1 MKTPKQLI
9 HMRHDEAGSFDETLT
24 KYKHALEKL
33 ASFGIRISGAS
44 RLSRYQNR
52 IETFLK
58 QPGDLLL
65 VSESDRDK
73 ILFDFRE
80 MDELIL
86 IIESFKDEPTS
97 TELERLRLLPGGTEN
112 PDDESSAKARE
123 AQFELFLRAMFVQAN
138 IGIEMGSP
146 DLFVSDGQITFPIE
160 AKRPGS
166 SRRFDD
172 RLRSGIN
179 QLQRQERCG
188 VIAISLDHVIR
199 PRRGYLV
206 VGDYTYLATAVSE
219 LFAEYLMAN
228 LKRIAERLRGKSK
241 VCALL
246 FILRIPARVSDTNL
260 ALLGSNIHIE
270 PLSEQ
275 GLPGYEVVQ
284 AMLKILSEVQI

>member
-1 MKTPKQLI
+1 
-9 HMRHDEAGSFDETLT
+9 MRHDEEGSFDETLT

-44 RLSRYQNR
+44 RLCGYQRR
-52 IETFLK
+52 IEAFLK
-58 QPGDLLL
+58 QPGDLLK
-65 VSESDRDK
+65 VSEADRDK

-86 IIESFKDEPTS
+86 IMESFTDNPTS

-112 PDDESSAKARE
+112 PDDESSAKARD
-123 AQFELFLRAMFVQAN
+123 AQFELFLRAMFVQAD

-146 DLFVSDGQITFPIE
+146 DLFVSDGQVTFPLE

-166 SRRFDD
+166 SRRVDD

-179 QLQRQERCG
+179 QLQRQESYG

-199 PRRGYLV
+199 PRGGYLV
-206 VGDYTYLATAVSE
+206 VGDHTYLASAVSE
-219 LFAEYLMAN
+219 LFADYFMAN
-228 LKRIAERLRGKSK
+228 LRRIAERLRGKSK
-241 VCALL
+241 VSALL

-270 PLSEQ
+270 PLSEP
-275 GLPGYEVVQ
+275 GLPDYEVVQ
-284 AMLKILSEVQI
+284 ALLKILGRVHI

>member
-1 MKTPKQLI
+1 
-9 HMRHDEAGSFDETLT
+9 MRHDEAGSFDETLT

-44 RLSRYQNR
+44 RLRGYQRR
-52 IETFLK
+52 IEAFLK

-65 VSESDRDK
+65 VSAANRDK

-86 IIESFKDEPTS
+86 ITESFTDNPTS

-112 PDDESSAKARE
+112 PDDESSAKARD

-146 DLFVSDGQITFPIE
+146 DLLVSDGQVTFPIE

-172 RLRSGIN
+172 LLRKAIN
-179 QLQRQERCG
+179 QLQRQESYG

-199 PRRGYLV
+199 PRGGYLV
-206 VGDYTYLATAVSE
+206 VRDHTYLAPAVAE
-219 LFAEYLMAN
+219 LVADYIRAN
-228 LKRIAERLRGKSK
+228 LRRIGKRLRGKSK
-241 VCALL
+241 VSALL
-246 FILRIPARVSDTNL
+246 FILRIPARVSGTNL
-260 ALLGSNIHIE
+260 TLLGSNIHTE
-270 PLSEQ
+270 PLSEP
-275 GLPGYEVVQ
+275 GLPDYEVVQ
-284 AMLKILSEVQI
+284 ALLKIIGGVHI

>member
-1 MKTPKQLI
+1 
-9 HMRHDEAGSFDETLT
+9 MRHDEAGSFDETLT

-44 RLSRYQNR
+44 RLRGYQRR

-58 QPGDLLL
+58 QPGDLLS
-65 VSESDRDK
+65 VSAADSDK

-86 IIESFKDEPTS
+86 IIESFTDEPTS

-112 PDDESSAKARE
+112 PDDESSAKARD

-146 DLFVSDGQITFPIE
+146 DLLVSDGQVTFPIE

-172 RLRSGIN
+172 LLRKAIN
-179 QLQRQERCG
+179 QLQHQERCG

-199 PRRGYLV
+199 PRGGYLV
-206 VGDYTYLATAVSE
+206 VRNQIYLATAVSE
-219 LFAEYLMAN
+219 LVADYLRTN
-228 LKRIAERLRGKSK
+228 LRRIIKRLRGKSK
-241 VCALL
+241 VSALL
-246 FILRIPARVSDTNL
+246 FILRIPARESDTNL
-260 ALLGSNIHIE
+260 TLLGSNIHTVPVSE
-270 PLSEQ
+270 PGQL
-275 GLPGYEVVQ
+275 GYEVVQ
-284 AMLKILSEVQI
+284 TLLKLQEGVHI

>member
-1 MKTPKQLI
+1 
-9 HMRHDEAGSFDETLT
+9 MRHDEAGSFDETLT

-44 RLSRYQNR
+44 RLRRYQRR

-65 VSESDRDK
+65 VSEENRDK

-80 MDELIL
+80 MDELIH
-86 IIESFKDEPTS
+86 IIESFTDEPTS

-123 AQFELFLRAMFVQAN
+123 AQFELFLRAMFAQAK

-146 DLFVSDGQITFPIE
+146 DLLVSGGQVTFPIE

-172 RLRSGIN
+172 RLRNGIK

-188 VIAISLDHVIR
+188 VLAISLDHVIR
-199 PRRGYLV
+199 PRGGYLGV
-206 VGDYTYLATAVSE
+206 KDHTYLATAVSE
-219 LFAEYLMAN
+219 LVADYLRAN
-228 LKRIAERLRGKSK
+228 LRRIIKRLRGKSK
-241 VCALL
+241 VSALL
-246 FILRIPARVSDTNL
+246 FILRIPACESDTNL
-260 ALLGSNIHIE
+260 TLLGSNIHTVPVSE
-270 PLSEQ
+270 PGQL
-275 GLPGYEVVQ
+275 GFEVVQ
-284 AMLKILSEVQI
+284 TLLKFQEGVNI

>member
-1 MKTPKQLI
+1 
-9 HMRHDEAGSFDETLT
+9 MRHDEAGSFDETLT

-44 RLSRYQNR
+44 RLRGYQRR
-52 IETFLK
+52 IEAFLK

-65 VSESDRDK
+65 VSAGNRDK

-86 IIESFKDEPTS
+86 IIESFTDNLTS

-112 PDDESSAKARE
+112 PDDESSAKARD

-146 DLFVSDGQITFPIE
+146 DLLVSDAQVTFPIE

-172 RLRSGIN
+172 LLRKAIN
-179 QLQRQERCG
+179 QLQRQESYG

-199 PRRGYLV
+199 PRGGYLV
-206 VGDYTYLATAVSE
+206 VRDHTYLAPAVAE
-219 LFAEYLMAN
+219 LVADYIRAN
-228 LKRIAERLRGKSK
+228 LRRIGKRLRGKSK
-241 VCALL
+241 VSALL
-246 FILRIPARVSDTNL
+246 FILRIPARISGTNL
-260 ALLGSNIHIE
+260 TLLGSNIHTE
-270 PLSEQ
+270 PLSEP
-275 GLPGYEVVQ
+275 GLPDYEVVQ
-284 AMLKILSEVQI
+284 ALLKIIGGVHI